1 MEIMTLAFFIIIII
15 YAAFIGFISY
25 GFKKVPYFE
34 TVGLAPKT
42 NFSIIVPFRN
52 EAQNLPELL
61 HSFSQLDYPRNQFE
75 ILFVNDSSEDN
86 SVEIIKEFPVLTF
99 NYRVIDNVRTSDSP
113 KKDAISTAINLIENK
128 WIVTT
133 DADCFVNQNW
143 LKSLD
148 NYVQIYNPEMV
159 VGAVSFLSDDSFL
172 SQFQQM
178 DMMSLQGATIG
189 SFGIGKPFMC
199 NGANLAYTKKL
210 FESLNGFDGNSKIA
224 SGDDVFLLQK
234 AVADKNIG
242 SEKVHYL
249 KSDEAVVL
257 TKPLDDWKDVFYQRA
272 RWASKTSSYKNNFG
286 KILAV
291 VVFAGN
297 LAITLSF
304 FLTLFSLFSFWNW
317 YLLFAIKILVDFT
330 ILYQTGRFLKPRAIK
345 FFLLINLF
353 YPFFSTA
360 VAIYSLFGKYEWK
373 GRRFN

>member
-1 MEIMTLAFFIIIII
+1 MEIMTLIFFIIIII

-34 TVGLAPKT
+34 TAGLAPKT

-75 ILFVNDSSEDN
+75 ILFINDASEDN

-99 NYRVIDNVRTSDSP
+99 NHRIIDNLRTTDSP
-113 KKDAISTAINLIENK
+113 KKDAISTAINLIDNE
-128 WIVTT
+128 WILTT

-143 LKSLD
+143 LKTLD
-148 NYVQIYNPEMV
+148 NYIQIHNPEMV
-159 VGAVSFLSDDSFL
+159 AGAVSFLSDDSFL
-172 SQFQQM
+172 AQFQQM
-178 DMMSLQGATIG
+178 DMMSLQGATVG
-189 SFGIGKPFMC
+189 SFGVGKPFMC

-210 FESLNGFDGNSKIA
+210 FENLNGFDGNSKIA

-234 AVADKNIG
+234 AVADKTIG

-249 KSDEAVVL
+249 KSDDAVVL
-257 TKPLDDWKDVFYQRA
+257 TKSLDDWKAVFNQRA

-291 VVFAGN
+291 AVFTGN
-297 LAITLSF
+297 LAIALSF
-304 FLTLFSLFSFWNW
+304 FLTFFNVVSFWNW

-330 ILYQTGRFLKPRAIK
+330 ILYQTGRFLKPRAVK
-345 FFLLINLF
+345 FFLLINLC

-360 VAIYSLFGKYEWK
+360 VAIYSLFGNYEWK

>member
-1 MEIMTLAFFIIIII
+1 MTLIFFIIIII

-99 NYRVIDNVRTSDSP
+99 NCRIIDNVRTTDSP
-113 KKDAISTAINLIENK
+113 KKDAISTAINLIENE

-172 SQFQQM
+172 SQFQQL

-234 AVADKNIG
+234 AVADKTIG

-257 TKPLDDWKDVFYQRA
+257 TKPLDDWKAVFHQRA

-345 FFLLINLF
+345 FFFLINLF